1 MQLIPEIL
9 ANHSEM
15 SQLRRDLHTF
25 PELSFEEI
33 RTSDVVAKYLERHGI
48 EVHRGLAKTGVVGIL
63 RRGTTGR
70 MVGLRA
76 DMDALPIEELNTFP
90 HRSLNSGKM
99 HACGHDGHIAMLL
112 GAARYLS
119 EHGAFDGCVVFIFQP
134 AEERGGGAK
143 VMIEDGLFAN
153 FPVEAVFGL
162 HNWPGIP
169 AGHFGVTDGPIMA
182 SSNEFRVDVS
192 GVGSHAALPQNGR
205 DPVFCTVQIANA
217 LQGIVTRLKD
227 PADTAVLSIT
237 HIQAGD
243 APNVVPDHAWLG
255 GTVRAF
261 SSNTLDLIESKMRQ
275 ISQGIAQGFECTVDV
290 TFHRNCP
297 ATINTSTETR
307 IATQAMEAVVGRS
320 NVIADVAPTMGSE
333 DFAHMLNVKPGCYAF
348 IGNDNG
354 DAREIGHGP
363 GPCVLHNA
371 SYDFNDDILPV
382 GSTYW
387 VRLVESILPI
397 DGTEK

>member
-33 RTSDVVAKYLERHGI
+33 RTSDVVAQYLERLGI

-90 HRSLNSGKM
+90 HRSLNFGKM
-99 HACGHDGHIAMLL
+99 HACGHDGHTAMLL

-134 AEERGGGAK
+134 AEERGGGAR
-143 VMIEDGLFAN
+143 VMIDDGLFAN

-169 AGHFGVTDGPIMA
+169 AGHFGVTEGPIMA
-182 SSNEFRVDVS
+182 SSNEFRVDVR
-192 GVGSHAALPQNGR
+192 GIGSHAALPQNGR
-205 DPVFCTVQIANA
+205 DPVFCTIQIANA
-217 LQGIVTRLKD
+217 LQGIVTRFKD

-243 APNVVPDHAWLG
+243 APNVVPDRAWLG
-255 GTVRAF
+255 GTVRAL
-261 SSNTLDLIESKMRQ
+261 SRDVLDLIEMKTQQ
-275 ISQGIAQGFECTVDV
+275 ISQGIAQALECTVDV
-290 TFHRNCP
+290 SFNRNCP
-297 ATINTSTETR
+297 ATINTSAETR
-307 IATQAMEAVVGRS
+307 IAIKAMEAVAGPS
-320 NVIADVAPTMGSE
+320 NVTANVAPTMGSE

-348 IGNDNG
+348 IGNGNG
-354 DAREIGHGP
+354 DAREFGHGP

-387 VRLVESILPI
+387 VRLVERFLPI
-397 DGTEK
+397 GDII